1 MSGLTNGRRFSFN
14 PHYMQQ
20 AHKVVF
26 SRKRGETHH
35 PWLMT
40 NNVPVKRFLFHEYLG
55 LTLGSKFDFN
65 EHINTVLSKVN
76 KMIALL

>member
-20 AHKVVF
+20 ADKVVF
-26 SRKRGETHH
+26 SRKRSETHH